1 MSLFFSFINESND
14 IFKQRELSY
23 HLNSFDINNRIDL
36 LWELAVILFGEKI
49 SLMTAGSVALITA
62 DASMVAL
69 G

>member
-23 HLNSFDINNRIDL
+23 HPNSFDINNRIYL
-36 LWELAVILFGEKI
+36 LWELAVILFDEKI
-49 SLMTAGSVALITA
+49 SLMAAGGVALITA
-62 DASMVAL
+62 GALMVAL

>member
-23 HLNSFDINNRIDL
+23 HLNSFDINNRIL
-36 LWELAVILFGEKI
+36 GACPLSYLVA
-49 SLMTAGSVALITA
+49 AGGVALITA
-62 DASMVAL
+62 GALMVTL